1 MSSDAWD
8 ERRKA
13 QEEEF
18 FKKQN
23 EAALQ
28 RIQEREDEKPRLS
41 PISGKPMDQVT
52 YMGVIIDKCS
62 ESGGIWLDAGE
73 LEQIIDAFHKH
84 DGDDK
89 DSFLDTMFDFIKR
102 K

>member
-1 MSSDAWD
+1 MSDSFN

-23 EAALQ
+23 EAALK
-28 RIQEREDEKPRLS
+28 RLQEREAEKPRVS
-41 PISGKPMDQVT
+41 PVSGEPMEQIQ
-52 YMGVIIDKCS
+52 YMGVVIDKCPA
-62 ESGGIWLDAGE
+62 SGGIWLDEGE
-73 LEQIIDAFHKH
+73 LEQIIEAVQHKE
-84 DGDDK
+84 GADK
-89 DSFLDTMFDFIKR
+89 DSFLGSLLDMVKS